1 MARKSTRS
9 GDTEAKTI
17 EDLGALLDELPEKP
31 KTIER
36 LSKLQTVLELK
47 PQIQAARQKGYDWPE
62 IQELLAANGVEIGL
76 VTLKNY
82 MQIKRTPTDKE
93 VAPRRKRAA
102 AKNTAGATAQAPK
115 RRGPKPGRR
124 KTTSAT

>member
-9 GDTEAKTI
+9 ADTEAKTI

-47 PQIQAARQKGYDWPE
+47 PRIQAARQKGYDWPE

-93 VAPRRKRAA
+93 VVPRRKRAA
-102 AKNTAGATAQAPK
+102 AKNTAGTTAQAPK
-115 RRGPKPGRR
+115 RRGPKPGRK
-124 KTTSAT
+124 KTTRAT